1 MRVEQL
7 PALVVGAGPAGL
19 TAAIALARQGVR
31 TLLVERR
38 RELSSLPRAT
48 VVSTRS
54 MEIYRG
60 WGLGEA
66 IRSGGPDVEWLLRV
80 CDSLARADAGVSR
93 AVGYPTREQSAV
105 LSPTGP
111 ACVPQD
117 HLEPVLLAYLRTLPA
132 AEVELGTEVVDVADG
147 PDAVRVTLRSGGT
160 GATRVVEAA
169 YAVAADGAHSTVRRA
184 LGIPMHGP
192 DRLAHSAIALFHA
205 PLWDLLGPHRY
216 GIYSVPHAGR
226 WGSFLPAGPGD
237 RWLYGVGGYDPERE
251 GPADVTPDRFAALIR
266 RDAGVPDLPVRVER
280 VGTFAFAAQLAS
292 RFRQGRVFLAGD
304 AAHRVTPR
312 GGTGMNTAIA
322 DGFDLGWKLGWVLRF
337 WAPEAL
343 LGSYEAE
350 RRPVAEHNVAR
361 SADPEGSRRSAD
373 DELPADLG
381 GRIPHRWLPGSR
393 TSTLDLLG
401 PGLTL
406 FTGPRGARPDAI
418 GGPPLTVRT
427 LDGMSA
433 RALGIPHGGSLLV
446 RPDGVPA
453 GPSICQ
459 RGNATAR
466 ALANRRPPRRA
477 GRGAR
482 G

>member
-1 MRVEQL
+1 MRVDQL

-60 WGLGEA
+60 WGLAGA
-66 IRSGGPDVEWLLRV
+66 VRAGGPDVQWQMWV
-80 CDSLARADAGVSR
+80 CESLARADAGVSL
-93 AVGYPTREQSAV
+93 AVGYPTPEQSAV
-105 LSPTGP
+105 LSPTAP

-117 HLEPVLLAYLRTLPA
+117 HLEPVLLAHLRTLPA
-132 AEVELGTEVVDVADG
+132 AEVELGAEVVDVADG
-147 PDAVRVTLRSGGT
+147 PEAVRVTLRGGT

-169 YAVAADGAHSTVRRA
+169 YVVAADGAHSTVRRA

-205 PLWDLLGPHRY
+205 PLWDLLGTHRY
-216 GIYSVPHAGR
+216 GIYSVAHGGR
-226 WGSFLPAGPGD
+226 WGSFLPAGPDD
-237 RWLYGVGGYDPERE
+237 RWLYGVGGYHPDRV
-251 GPADVTPDRFAALIR
+251 GPADFTPERFAALIR

-280 VGTFAFAAQLAS
+280 VGTFTFAAQLAA

-312 GGTGMNTAIA
+312 GGTGMNTAIG
-322 DGFDLGWKLGWVLRF
+322 DGFDLGWKLGWVLCG
-337 WAPEAL
+337 WAAEAL
-343 LGSYEAE
+343 LDSYEAE

-361 SADPEGSRRSAD
+361 SADPAGSRRGV
-373 DELPADLG
+373 DEELHADLG

-406 FTGPRGARPDAI
+406 FTGPRGARPEAA

-433 RALGIPHGGSLLV
+433 RALGITDGGALLV

-453 GPSICQ
+453 GPSVHHPAGPSLHQ
-459 RGNATAR
+459 QEPATA
-466 ALANRRPPRRA
+466 
-477 GRGAR
+477 
-482 G
+482 